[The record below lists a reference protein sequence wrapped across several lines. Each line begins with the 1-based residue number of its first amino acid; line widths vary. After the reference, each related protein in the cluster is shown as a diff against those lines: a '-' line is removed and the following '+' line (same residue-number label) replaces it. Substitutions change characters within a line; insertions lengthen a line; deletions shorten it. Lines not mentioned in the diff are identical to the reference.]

1 MRMKLVI
8 DAAVDEY
15 TDKNLPLLRREM
27 RMADERKAQ
36 ESYRPTEG
44 LDPEYKGLELD
55 PPAAPGAPYL
65 FTFDELA
72 RSAGPGTGPGANGD
86 PDGSPAD
93 DDVSE
98 APVPASP
105 PPLSAEEKAA
115 IRVELKLAD
124 DYANQVGKLI
134 CAELLTYQPSIVE
147 AVATYVEPQ
156 VQALLADLEST
167 LDSPLWPRG
176 A

>member
-15 TDKNLPLLRREM
+15 TDNNLPLLRREM

-36 ESYRPTEG
+36 QPYRPAEG

-55 PPAAPGAPYL
+55 PPAPVDAPYL

-72 RSAGPGTGPGANGD
+72 RSAGA
-86 PDGSPAD
+86 SVD
-93 DDVSE
+93 DDENEVH
-98 APVPASP
+98 PPPPP

-115 IRVELKLAD
+115 MRVELKLAD

-134 CAELLTYQPSIVE
+134 CIELLTYQESIID